1 MPKKKKESEE
11 KVILDIRSESGEE
24 ICQLDLSRNEYD
36 LLVKISLGMLIEAA
50 LKDYIE
56 RNEKK

>member
-24 ICQLDLSRNEYD
+24 ICQLDLSKSDYD
-36 LLVKISLGMLIEAA
+36 LLVKASLGAFIEAA
-50 LKDYIE
+50 LKDYTE

>member
-11 KVILDIRSESGEE
+11 KVTLDIRSESGEE

-50 LKDYIE
+50 LKDYTE